1 MFLFYKTT
9 KNLKFGKKVR
19 SLEDRSVKRKL
30 LENRQN
36 ISASGRIC
44 NTRVDSTRAAI
55 STRTIEMPVDSA
67 DFRNALLMA

>member
-9 KNLKFGKKVR
+9 KNLKLGKKVR
-19 SLEDRSVKRKL
+19 SLGDRSIKRKPP
-30 LENRQN
+30 ENHQK
-36 ISASGRIC
+36 ISASGRTC
-44 NTRVDSTRAAI
+44 NTRVDSTRTAI